1 MRRRRPA
8 ILCTAML
15 LALAATCGCQTGV
28 QSVHRMIEGQAIQRT
43 LDYHEPIA
51 EKMQRSEPRR
61 HDGHDEHDEHDEKPT
76 SKCGCS
82 RCSS

>member
-28 QSVHRMIEGQAIQRT
+28 QSMHRMIEGQAIQRT

-51 EKMQRSEPRR
+51 EKMQQNEPRR
-61 HDGHDEHDEHDEKPT
+61 HDGQDEQDEKPI

-82 RCSS
+82 HCSR